1 MNVRCIKCNESGSVS
16 VDVDTGEIWCGA
28 CSECYA
34 VEDVREAVEGWIRLI
49 PWIQA
54 HPGRVPACT
63 PAREE
68 VAKEGPRGY

>member
-1 MNVRCIKCNESGSVS
+1 MNVRCIECGASDSDVSVS
-16 VDVDTGEIWCGA
+16 VDTGKIHC
-28 CSECYA
+28 CICDSTYT
-34 VEDVREAVEGWIRLI
+34 VEDVQDAVDAWVRLI

-68 VAKEGPRGY
+68 VA